1 MVISDLRSAATE
13 LATITADIHRA
24 DGKVDAL
31 LAIAARLS
39 TLGSAITLA
48 CERAFVASL
57 ASSAA

>member
-1 MVISDLRSAATE
+1 MVISDLRSAARE
-13 LATITADIHRA
+13 LAIISADIHRA
-24 DGKVDAL
+24 DGNIEAL

-39 TLGSAITLA
+39 MLGSSITSA

>member
-1 MVISDLRSAATE
+1 MVTTDLRSAANE
-13 LATITADIHRA
+13 LATISADIHRA
-24 DGKVDAL
+24 DGKIEAL